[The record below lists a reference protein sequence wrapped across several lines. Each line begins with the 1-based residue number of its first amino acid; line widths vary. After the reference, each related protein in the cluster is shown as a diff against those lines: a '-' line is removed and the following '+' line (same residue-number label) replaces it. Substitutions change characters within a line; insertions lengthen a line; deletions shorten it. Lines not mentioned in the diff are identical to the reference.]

1 LAPYGFRRLGE
12 GVHGAACQRDDDEQD
27 RSNHASMHPC
37 TCISITMVESARR
50 TGLVPNGACFT
61 GPKAVAGIP
70 TAETAS
76 HAGNQNA
83 LRALRYSTDRITF

>member
-1 LAPYGFRRLGE
+1 MRLDEFSFGRITID
-12 GVHGAACQRDDDEQD
+12 GVIYEHDVVIDHGTIRK
-27 RSNHASMHPC
+27 RKKKPS
-37 TCISITMVESARR
+37 
-50 TGLVPNGACFT
+50 LVPNGACFT